1 MCMCIFMKKI
11 LIMDCKNKAVK
22 RENDIHSDEW
32 TYSSYVVKAKRG
44 RIIYTT
50 YYMYTAVY

>member
-11 LIMDCKNKAVK
+11 LIMQCKNKAVK
-22 RENDIHSDEW
+22 REIDIHSDEW
-32 TYSSYVVKAKRG
+32 TYCSYVVKAKID

>member
-1 MCMCIFMKKI
+1 MKKI

-32 TYSSYVVKAKRG
+32 TYCSSVVKA
-44 RIIYTT
+44 I
-50 YYMYTAVY
+50 

>member
-1 MCMCIFMKKI
+1 MCIFMKKI
-11 LIMDCKNKAVK
+11 LIMACKNKAVK